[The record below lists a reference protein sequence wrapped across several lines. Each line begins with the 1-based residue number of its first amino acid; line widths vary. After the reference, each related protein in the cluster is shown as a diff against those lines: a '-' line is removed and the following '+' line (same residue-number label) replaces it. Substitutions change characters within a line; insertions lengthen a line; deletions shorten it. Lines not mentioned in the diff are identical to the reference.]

1 MLNKDAKP
9 LIEAI
14 KDSEYDLNSWETEF
28 MGSIEEQIDKGRNL
42 TQKQG
47 DVLQKIYRHSQGGGF
62 YAGRLR
68 PKKER
73 R

>member
-1 MLNKDAKP
+1 MLNKDAMT

-14 KDSEYDLNSWETEF
+14 KNSEYDLNPWEMDF
-28 MGSIEEQIDKGRNL
+28 MISTEEQIDKGRNL

-47 DVLQKIYRHSQGGGF
+47 DALQKIYRKSQGGGNF
-62 YAGRLR
+62 I
-68 PKKER
+68 KQER